1 MKSLSILKKSN
12 SQFMK
17 KGNNILAGILWFLAG
32 SLVCYITLQF
42 SFFEIDYEFKVVETL
57 VSIGTAI
64 IALYIAITIQRKL
77 TKNQNQY
84 TYIERKIDTLWASFN
99 NFSLSVVFSDN
110 IEVDSVSKY
119 TKEARHSISFV
130 KNIFSSYDLKNECIS
145 VLEKNIDDF
154 EEYILK
160 LPIAENIISL
170 SDKKTDIQSKVLE
183 INQSF
188 SAILKFIQTM

>member
-1 MKSLSILKKSN
+1 
-12 SQFMK
+12 MK
-17 KGNNILAGILWFLAG
+17 KGNNFLAGILWFLAG

-110 IEVDSVSKY
+110 IEVDLVSKY
-119 TKEARHSISFV
+119 TKEALHSISFV
-130 KNIFSSYDLKNECIS
+130 KNIFASYDLENECIS
-145 VLEKNIDDF
+145 DLEKKIEDF
-154 EEYILK
+154 ENYILQ
-160 LPIAENIISL
+160 LPIADNIISL
-170 SDKKTDIQSKVLE
+170 SDKKTDIHSKVLE
-183 INQSF
+183 INQAF
-188 SAILKFIQTM
+188 SVILKFIQTM